1 MPALI
6 GPAQVQ
12 ARQHLR
18 TERDKW
24 MWGSIYNE
32 EIYQQR
38 KTISLFQRNGVE
50 YINYTSGKGSC
61 PGGVGLH
68 KQVPCFGLSF
78 VSFLFLFVL
87 AFFFAFSFV
96 GLFNVCFCKVL
107 GEHGGR

>member
-78 VSFLFLFVL
+78 VSFLFLVVL
-87 AFFFAFSFV
+87 AFFFLPFHLLVYLMSVFV
-96 GLFNVCFCKVL
+96 KF
-107 GEHGGR
+107 